1 MMIFQKDVI
10 LLNYNLLLLLIFH
23 KKACV
28 RLNISYL
35 GMQLIWSW
43 LEFKNIDLQL
53 LMIFEKNVVVDKKV
67 SEGFEAEELF
77 GISC

>member
-1 MMIFQKDVI
+1 M
-10 LLNYNLLLLLIFH
+10 LIFH

-35 GMQLIWSW
+35 GMQLARSW

-53 LMIFEKNVVVDKKV
+53 LVIFEKNVVVDKKV
-67 SEGFEAEELF
+67 SEGLEAEELF

>member
-1 MMIFQKDVI
+1 MFS
-10 LLNYNLLLLLIFH
+10 H
-23 KKACV
+23 KKDGV

-35 GMQLIWSW
+35 GMQLIRSE

-53 LMIFEKNVVVDKKV
+53 LVILEKNVVVDKQV
-67 SEGFEAEELF
+67 SECLEAEELF

>member
-1 MMIFQKDVI
+1 M
-10 LLNYNLLLLLIFH
+10 IFH

-35 GMQLIWSW
+35 GMQLIRSW
-43 LEFKNIDLQL
+43 IEFKNIDLQL
-53 LMIFEKNVVVDKKV
+53 LVILEKNIVVDKKV
-67 SEGFEAEELF
+67 SEGLEAEELF

>member
-10 LLNYNLLLLLIFH
+10 LLDYHLLLLLIFH

-28 RLNISYL
+28 RLKISYL
-35 GMQLIWSW
+35 GMQLIRSW

-53 LMIFEKNVVVDKKV
+53 LMILEKNVVVDKKV